1 MPQEQQ
7 KFLRIPVT
15 SAIGDTDAEKA
26 LQAVVKEVESQE
38 QSDQGVVVVFDL
50 SDIEFATT
58 SFIKGCILAVFQSGK
73 LSTDPSNI
81 AAFNAFGVP
90 AMNVFPVIAN
100 ANEELSSLVDEIF
113 GRRNLPMIAIQLDKK
128 GKNLGGRLLG
138 RLDDAL
144 LRTMRTWKAKSPV
157 TAADLK
163 ETFGDEGISQT
174 AWSNRLNDLWRLRLL
189 LRRRKGKS
197 WLYQPVM
204 EEINYG

>member
-1 MPQEQQ
+1 MPQDQT

-15 SAIGDTDAEKA
+15 SAIGDADAQKV
-26 LQAVVKEVESQE
+26 LQAVIKKVEAQE
-38 QSDQGVVVVFDL
+38 QSDQGVVVIFDL
-50 SDIEFATT
+50 SKIEFATT
-58 SFIKGCILAVFQSGK
+58 SFIKGCILAVFQAGK

-81 AAFNAFGVP
+81 SAFNAFGVP
-90 AMNVFPVIAN
+90 PMNVFPVIAN

-113 GRRNLPMIAIQLDKK
+113 GRRNLPMLAIQLDKK
-128 GKNLGGRLLG
+128 GANQGGRLLG
-138 RLDDAL
+138 GLDDAL
-144 LRTMRTWKAKSPV
+144 LRTIRAWKAKSPV

-163 ETFGDEGISQT
+163 ETFADEGISQT